1 MDSRWERRGVLW
13 PVLLILAG
21 AILLLNNIGRL
32 DWSLWEL
39 FFRLWPAILLA
50 AGIELL
56 VPTRSAA
63 SYFVTVLLVLM
74 VFVGSFLLLE
84 AAGPRSGDSADFEEP
99 LSSDAPATLVLEPVI
114 GALNLRAGASRGS
127 LVEGSLPIDSDEHLS
142 VQRSEQG
149 GRQVLQLSRD
159 WGSGRW
165 IVFPF
170 TQEAWD
176 LTANSEVPLELQV
189 DMAVGLIDLDL
200 SELDVRRV
208 DASFGVGE
216 LRLELPA
223 AEAEVVVDGGVG
235 SLRIVLPANASAR
248 VQISRGLATLD
259 LPADYQYAD
268 GVATSPAAR
277 SGAAELQIQVNLGV
291 GLISIVEAG
300 G

>member
-1 MDSRWERRGVLW
+1 MNNRWERRGVLW

-21 AILLLNNIGRL
+21 GILLLNNIGQL

-39 FFRLWPAILLA
+39 LFRLWPAILLA

-63 SYFVTVLLVLM
+63 SYFVTVLLVLA

-84 AAGPRSGDSADFEEP
+84 ASSPRSGGGAAFEES
-99 LSSDAPATLVLEPVI
+99 LSNDDPVTLVLEPVI
-114 GALNLRAGASRGS
+114 GALNLRAGASSGL
-127 LVEGSLPIDSDEHLS
+127 LVEGSLPVDSDDGIS
-142 VQRSEQG
+142 VQRSERA
-149 GRQVLQLSRD
+149 GRHVLRISRD
-159 WGSGRW
+159 WGSRRW

-176 LTANSEVPLELQV
+176 LTATSQVPLELQV

-200 SELDVRRV
+200 TGLDVPEV
-208 DASFGVGE
+208 DAGVGVGE
-216 LRLELPA
+216 IRLELSDT
-223 AEAEVVVDGGVG
+223 EAEVSLDGGVG
-235 SLRIVLPANASAR
+235 SLRLVLPAGASAR
-248 VQISRGLATLD
+248 LEISRGLATLN
-259 LPADYQYAD
+259 LPADYDYAD

-277 SGAAELQIQVNLGV
+277 SGAPELEIQVNLGV